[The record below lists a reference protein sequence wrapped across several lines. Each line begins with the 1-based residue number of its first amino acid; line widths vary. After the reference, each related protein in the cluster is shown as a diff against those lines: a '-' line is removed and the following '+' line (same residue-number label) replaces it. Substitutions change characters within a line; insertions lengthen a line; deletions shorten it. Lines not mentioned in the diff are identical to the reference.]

1 MKLEQHKERTPVA
14 STSSRMTI
22 PESNPEFN
30 QWLDAMKMVSR
41 LPGGMPIEF
50 RRKVRDSIVNLNFI
64 QLKTN
69 RFFFKL
75 QTQLWLALAER
86 YLKRRGVDW
95 EVEQVKWFSEKWR
108 ADDEELGIQIVKD
121 LHRTG

>member
-50 RRKVRDSIVNLNFI
+50 RRKVRDAMVNLNFI